1 MALVLSV
8 LRFWL
13 FFRSFS
19 QFLCQENFRFSVF
32 VRFTAVCRFS
42 VFKHLVSVFVK
53 DTNAFSDLVSDAVF
67 GFCHLGF
74 GYSLI

>member
-1 MALVLSV
+1 MPRKLP
-8 LRFWL
+8 
-13 FFRSFS
+13 FFG
-19 QFLCQENFRFSVF
+19 F
-32 VRFTAVCRFS
+32 VRFTAVCGFS

-67 GFCHLGF
+67 GFCYLSF